1 MSSCCYPQLNQ
12 VVAWNLKTSLII
24 WPSWQPLFLLYIS
37 VTESGVDTPVGVVA
51 VVFSQI
57 IFESETFNR
66 LIVFEADVRVKF

>member
-1 MSSCCYPQLNQ
+1 
-12 VVAWNLKTSLII
+12 LKTSLII